1 MGESLPYVEKAL
13 MIETIHM
20 NNTHVGTVVE
30 CMTLDME
37 YEGAKFNLHQNRN
50 TYYLSSS
57 DEMVDFDAM
66 LIRFA
71 TPGVPLP
78 ISDGFVATYLD
89 GAEKKPL
96 PCPNKEISL
105 TPLPPPPSYDPHR

>member
-1 MGESLPYVEKAL
+1 MGETLPYVEKAL
-13 MIETIHM
+13 MIETTHM

-37 YEGAKFNLHQNRN
+37 YEGAKFNLHQDRN
-50 TYYLSSS
+50 IYYLSSS

-71 TPGVPLP
+71 SPGIPLP
-78 ISDGFVATYLD
+78 ISDGFVTTYLD

-96 PCPNKEISL
+96 PPK
-105 TPLPPPPSYDPHR
+105 